1 MRVAMSVV
9 VVVGAV
15 VGIDVHAL
23 DIVSAYAHNDN
34 SRDVVAVGSGPAPVG
49 SVVAV
54 VDPVSAGAGTVE
66 AEDDTL
72 VPALA
77 LEIEPEPAA
86 RYSSVLP
93 GLEQTFEM
101 EPVPV

>member
-15 VGIDVHAL
+15 VGIELVVVHAL

-34 SRDVVAVGSGPAPVG
+34 SRDGSVAVGSAP
-49 SVVAV
+49 V
-54 VDPVSAGAGTVE
+54 VDPLSAAAGTVE

-72 VPALA
+72 EPALG
-77 LEIEPEPAA
+77 LEIEPEPA
-86 RYSSVLP
+86 
-93 GLEQTFEM
+93 
-101 EPVPV
+101 

>member
-15 VGIDVHAL
+15 VGMHVHAL
-23 DIVSAYAHNDN
+23 DIVSACAHNDN
-34 SRDVVAVGSGPAPVG
+34 SRDFAGSAAVGSAPVG
-49 SVVAV
+49 SVV
-54 VDPVSAGAGTVE
+54 DPVSAAAGTVE

-77 LEIEPEPAA
+77 LEIEPA
-86 RYSSVLP
+86 
-93 GLEQTFEM
+93 
-101 EPVPV
+101 